1 MLPTE
6 VKLRSPAGLEPRQSG
21 FGPLRPLRASF
32 RLPGSHARRSARGRR
47 SGHAF
52 SGPRSQATACR
63 PPPSHR
69 QHRVLA
75 PPPGRPRMGP
85 ASACPNPL
93 PRHHHGMP
101 AGMPPTPLAGW
112 WWRLRSQ
119 DPFAVAQTMAWR
131 CGVDVATA
139 RSARWPPASVGRR
152 AQVPPPPCCHHAG
165 GRLPTTATGRVL
177 EISAT
182 SRFVCCDCCFSGMD
196 N

>member
-32 RLPGSHARRSARGRR
+32 RLPGSRARRSARGRR

-85 ASACPNPL
+85 AIAGATTTLRLAWVAFLQAC
-93 PRHHHGMP
+93 HGG
-101 AGMPPTPLAGW
+101 ALAGGSGM
-112 WWRLRSQ
+112 RTQ

-152 AQVPPPPCCHHAG
+152 AQVPPPCCHHAG
-165 GRLPTTATGRVL
+165 GRLPTTATSRVL

-182 SRFVCCDCCFSGMD
+182 SRCVCCDCCFSGMD